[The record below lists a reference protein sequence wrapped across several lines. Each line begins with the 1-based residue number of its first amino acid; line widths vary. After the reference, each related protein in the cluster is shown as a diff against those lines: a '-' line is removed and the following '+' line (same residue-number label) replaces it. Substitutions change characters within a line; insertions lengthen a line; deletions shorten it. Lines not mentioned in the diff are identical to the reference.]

1 MAILEQMDSA
11 PAATDQSQMQRIA
24 SAGRRRR
31 KSRGIRRQTGL
42 HVSVIL
48 LILVGLA
55 PYLFMLTTSFKNN
68 QQFAESYWLPA
79 FPLQWGNYATA
90 WQQIAPYLAASLI
103 VAAGSI
109 VLIIAISLL
118 SGFVLARYRFLGRNF
133 LFMMIAALMMIP
145 GIASLIPLF
154 IMVRD
159 MGLINTYAVLM
170 IPHVAGGV
178 VLGTILM
185 KTFIEGIPQS
195 LFDAAQ
201 IDGAGG
207 VRLFRSIMLP
217 LSLPVIGTVGL
228 ITING
233 VWNDF
238 FWPLLT
244 VTQNE
249 LRTASVGLLFFQS
262 QSGVNYGPMFAGY
275 LIASIPL
282 LLLFTFLSKY
292 FLAGVQGGLPGSH

>member
-1 MAILEQMDSA
+1 MAILEHTDSVPA
-11 PAATDQSQMQRIA
+11 PMTADKGRGIA
-24 SAGRRRR
+24 RAGGGRRGRSRR
-31 KSRGIRRQTGL
+31 GQKAL
-42 HVSVIL
+42 HIAIGFIV
-48 LILVGLA
+48 LVGLA
-55 PYLFMLTTSFKNN
+55 PYLFMLTTSLKDN
-68 QQFAESYWLPA
+68 QQFAASYWLPA
-79 FPLQWGNYATA
+79 FPLRFDNYAVA
-90 WQQIAPYLAASLI
+90 WQQIAPYLLASLI

-109 VLIIAISLL
+109 VFIIAISLL
-118 SGFVLARYRFLGRNF
+118 SGFVLARYRFVGRNF
-133 LFMMIAALMMIP
+133 FFMMIAALMMIP

-154 IMVRD
+154 VMVRD
-159 MGLINTYAVLM
+159 LGLINTYIVLM

-244 VTQNE
+244 VTENE

-262 QSGVNYGPMFAGY
+262 QAGVNYGPMFAGY
-275 LIASIPL
+275 LLASVPL